1 MSSVPPDRPPPTEPT
16 RPTGAPVDPTRVTP
30 PGPAREVVVEPRVV
44 EEVVPAAVLL
54 EDLRSLRRW
63 LTIVGLVALTAL
75 GVAGYS
81 LFRSADKDE
90 TERQSRVNRERA
102 EALDRRLDQAETRLR
117 RAGEESDVSSLQR
130 RLADQEADTAR
141 LERALAK
148 ARSDASEATAGAAD
162 QEDAIRE
169 LDDRT
174 QELADSITD
183 LRREARSGGSGS
195 P

>member
-1 MSSVPPDRPPPTEPT
+1 MVERT
-16 RPTGAPVDPTRVTP
+16 
-30 PGPAREVVVEPRVV
+30 VEPQVV

-63 LTIVGLVALTAL
+63 LTVVGLVALTAL
-75 GVAGYS
+75 GIAGYS
-81 LFRSADKDE
+81 LFQSTDDE
-90 TERQSRVNRERA
+90 EAEQRTRVNRERA

-130 RLADQEADTAR
+130 RLADQEADMAR
-141 LERALAK
+141 LERALAR

-174 QELADSITD
+174 QELADALD
-183 LRREARSGGSGS
+183 DVRREARTGDSGS
-195 P
+195 R

>member
-1 MSSVPPDRPPPTEPT
+1 MVERT
-16 RPTGAPVDPTRVTP
+16 
-30 PGPAREVVVEPRVV
+30 VEPRVV

-81 LFRSADKDE
+81 LFRSADDDE

-102 EALDRRLDQAETRLR
+102 ETLDRRLDQAETRLE
-117 RAGEESDVSSLQR
+117 RAGEETDVTSLQR
-130 RLADQEADTAR
+130 RVADQESDMAQ
-141 LERALAK
+141 LQRAISRAQG
-148 ARSDASEATAGAAD
+148 DASDATAGAAD

-195 P
+195 R